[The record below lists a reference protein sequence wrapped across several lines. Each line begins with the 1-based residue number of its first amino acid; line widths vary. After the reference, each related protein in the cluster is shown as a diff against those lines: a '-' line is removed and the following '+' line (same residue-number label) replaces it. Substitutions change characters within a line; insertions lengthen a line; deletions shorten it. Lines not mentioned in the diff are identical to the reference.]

1 MPQLLANGET
11 LYCIEQGQGPAV
23 LLVHSLGA
31 NSYMWRPVMAEL
43 GKRYRCIAIDC
54 RGHGMTS
61 YKGTFTVADVAA
73 DLNAAL
79 DQLGV
84 KRVHLIGISMGGPIL
99 LEMYA
104 ARPGRVASLVLADG
118 FYDNRATSADR
129 LAQTETQLHGKTM
142 LEFGREYAK
151 SRLQPATPEADYEAL
166 AQAVSMVRPKTY
178 MDTLR
183 AISTVGFQGL
193 LAAISVPTL
202 IVYGDKESPPLIEQ
216 GKRMAETIP
225 GSRLEVIAGA
235 GHLSS
240 IDQPT
245 RFTELVG
252 GFLDSVK
259 T

>member
-11 LYCIEQGQGPAV
+11 LHYVEEGAGPVV

-31 NSYMWRPVMAEL
+31 NSYMWKPVMAAL
-43 GKRYRCIAIDC
+43 SKRYRCIAFDC
-54 RGHGMTS
+54 RGHGNTT
-61 YKGTFTVADVAA
+61 YKGAFMVADVAA
-73 DLNAAL
+73 DLNAGL

-84 KRVHLIGISMGGPIL
+84 SRAHLVGISMGGPIL

-104 ARPGRVASLVLADG
+104 ARPGRVASLTIADG

-129 LAQTETQLHGKTM
+129 LAQTEKQLQGKTM
-142 LEFGREYAK
+142 LAFGREYAK
-151 SRLQPATPEADYEAL
+151 SRLQPATPEAAYEDL
-166 AQAVSMVRPKTY
+166 AQAVSMVMPKAY

-202 IVYGDKESPPLIEQ
+202 VLYGDKESPPLIEQ

-225 GSRLEVIAGA
+225 GARLEVIAGA

-240 IDQPT
+240 IDQPAK
-245 RFTELVG
+245 FTELVG
-252 GFLDSVK
+252 GFLDSVPA
-259 T
+259 